1 MSKRAV
7 TRSNGRASTKRKA
20 ARPAARSHQRV
31 LAAARRAVREALKT
45 HKAEGLPII
54 VWRDGKIK
62 KVPAKDI

>member
-1 MSKRAV
+1 
-7 TRSNGRASTKRKA
+7 
-20 ARPAARSHQRV
+20 
-31 LAAARRAVREALKT
+31 VREALKT